1 MLLAE
6 AMDTES
12 VASDVDY
19 TDSEVDEVDEA
30 VSDGSNGISDYDTS
44 EEDHLLEDVD
54 LSSVRLTSCVCKS
67 HMSLR
72 KMSVG
77 LGFRPRGTI
86 PSFHLFPIV
95 PAGRSFYLKIQFL

>member
-1 MLLAE
+1 M
-6 AMDTES
+6 
-12 VASDVDY
+12 ASICGLGRPVF
-19 TDSEVDEVDEA
+19 A
-30 VSDGSNGISDYDTS
+30 
-44 EEDHLLEDVD
+44 
-54 LSSVRLTSCVCKS
+54 RS

-86 PSFHLFPIV
+86 PSFHLVPIV